1 MAITILSSPGTH
13 TPTYNNQFIVASS
26 TNSGQTNFKYKV
38 TVEINNGYYNQ
49 NTTFKIPARPDN
61 SKLYFDP
68 KPITRN
74 YITSPFH
81 NTETDFIVADVDD
94 SSELKKVTIGIDE
107 EYGSPVS
114 AFSGVSSSYYIWNA
128 SYNNIDFADF
138 VYATSSV
145 CKDLTLSPS
154 LTDTIH
160 YDQKYL
166 MKAWHRGFSTGN
178 LRYMRLKCYDSSGS
192 NIQTAILENVYYD
205 TSNPLSYF
213 RNWIGLNCS
222 PYGFNNITGGA
233 IVSQSAVGLLV
244 PTTTSY
250 YTIEGSATN
259 FGTATINMA
268 TVYIDDYCSKYNRYV
283 LHFLNRLGNYDSFTF
298 NLLSR
303 YKTDKE
309 TSEYKKIPY
318 SLNASNVYRYEKY
331 TNDTVTYNTVLTN
344 KWTLNTDWIND
355 AQATWLRDLFASPE
369 VRLEIPDDANTIG
382 DQSALIAVKCTL
394 KSYETKQQVNDKS
407 FNFVIEIENALQDVR
422 QGG

>member
-49 NTTFKIPARPDN
+49 NTTLKIPARPDN

-68 KPITRN
+68 KPIVRS
-74 YITSPFH
+74 YIASPFH
-81 NTETDFIVADVDD
+81 TDALTTFLPADIDD
-94 SSELKKVTIGIDE
+94 FSELKKVTIGVDE

-138 VYATSSV
+138 VYATTTKA
-145 CKDLTLSPS
+145 KDLTLAPS
-154 LTDTIH
+154 LIDTIN
-160 YDQKYL
+160 YNQRYL
-166 MKAWHRGFSTGN
+166 LKSWHRGFSTRN
-178 LRYMRLKCYDSSGS
+178 LRYLTITAFNSSGVS
-192 NIQTAILENVYYD
+192 IQDTVLENGYYD
-205 TSNPLSYF
+205 ASSAYQ
-213 RNWIGLNCS
+213 RNWLTCNVS
-222 PYGFNNITGGA
+222 PYGLNNTVATVISQTNPGDPIIPTNTAYYSFYFYSVAPA
-233 IVSQSAVGLLV
+233 ISNISSNV
-244 PTTTSY
+244 Y
-250 YTIEGSATN
+250 
-259 FGTATINMA
+259 
-268 TVYIDDYCSKYNRYV
+268 TVYIDDYCSKYSRYV
-283 LHFLNRLGNYDSFTF
+283 LHFLNRLGNYDSYTF

-318 SLNASNVYRYEKY
+318 YLNGSNVYRYEKY

-344 KWTLNTDWIND
+344 KWTLNTDWIDD
-355 AQATWLRDLFASPE
+355 ATATWLRDLFASPE
-369 VRLEIPDDANTIG
+369 IRLENESG
-382 DQSALIAVKCTL
+382 DIIAVKCTL

>member
-49 NTTFKIPARPDN
+49 NTTLKIPARPDN

-74 YITSPFH
+74 YISSPFH

-94 SSELKKVTIGIDE
+94 NSELKKVTIGIDE

-138 VYATSSV
+138 VYATTTKA
-145 CKDLTLSPS
+145 KDLTLAPS

-160 YDQKYL
+160 YDQKFL
-166 MKAWHRGFSTGN
+166 LKSWNRGFSTRD
-178 LRYMRLKCYDSSGS
+178 LRYVSLTCFDSSG
-192 NIQTAILENVYYD
+192 NTIQDAVLQNGYYD
-205 TSNPLSYF
+205 TSSAYF
-213 RNWIGLNCS
+213 RNWVALNCS

-233 IVSQSAVGLLV
+233 IVSQSVAGALV
-244 PTTTSY
+244 PTNTAY
-250 YTIEGSATN
+250 YAFYFYS
-259 FGTATINMA
+259 TAPAVSNISSNA
-268 TVYIDDYCSKYNRYV
+268 YTVYIDDYCSKYSRYV

-298 NLLSR
+298 NLVSR

-369 VRLEIPDDANTIG
+369 VRLENESG
-382 DQSALIAVKCTL
+382 DIIAVKCTL
-394 KSYETKQQVNDKS
+394 KNYETKMQVNDKS
-407 FNFVIEIENALQDVR
+407 FNYTIEIENALQDVR